1 MPAGGAGE
9 PPGRLSPVSALPTVR
24 VESCPVC
31 GSEGRRRLHSG
42 LRDRVFGVAPGMWDL
57 HACTSCGSAF
67 LDPRPADEAIG
78 SLYASYYT
86 HEPPR
91 PNLEPA
97 GKLARRL
104 RALRNGHIDARLGY
118 RAEPSSSLGAA
129 LGALPPARAL
139 FERAVRS
146 LPAAG
151 RVLDVGCG
159 HGLWVA
165 EIAALGWEARGID
178 LDERAVQ
185 AGRAAGLDLEVATLA
200 QHAARHAGTY
210 DAVTL
215 SHVIE
220 HLPDP
225 RAALADVRALLRPG
239 GRVWIATPNLAAQGH
254 RRFGPDWVHLDPPR
268 HLVLFRGSSLPAAL
282 TDAGLNDVEV
292 QAAVP
297 GALEAARIS
306 HGVAT
311 GVVPAQDAARP
322 PAAVL
327 ARAALDELAGQ
338 LDRSRAEEL
347 VVTARA

>member
-1 MPAGGAGE
+1 
-9 PPGRLSPVSALPTVR
+9 VSAVPTVR
-24 VESCPVC
+24 VERCPVC
-31 GSEGRRRLHSG
+31 GGAGRTALHAG
-42 LRDRVFGVAPGMWDL
+42 LRDRVFGVAPGTWDL

-67 LDPRPADEAIG
+67 LDPRPADAAIG
-78 SLYASYYT
+78 ALYASYYT
-86 HEPPR
+86 HAPPR
-91 PNLEPA
+91 PNLQPA
-97 GKLARRL
+97 GALGRRL

-118 RAEPSSSLGAA
+118 RAQPASPLGAA

-151 RVLDVGCG
+151 VVLDVGCG

-178 LDERAVQ
+178 LDERAVL
-185 AGRAAGLDLEVATLA
+185 AGRRAGLDLEVATLA
-200 QHAARHAGTY
+200 QHAARNAGAY

-239 GRVWIATPNLAAQGH
+239 GRVWIATPNLEARGH

-268 HLVLFRGSSLPAAL
+268 HLVLFRGRSLRAML
-282 TDAGLNDVEV
+282 EEAGLRDVEV
-292 QAAVP
+292 RAAVP
-297 GALEAARIS
+297 GAVRAARIS
-306 HGVAT
+306 HAVAG
-311 GVVPAQDAARP
+311 GVVPAQDARRAP
-322 PAAVL
+322 LAVL
-327 ARAALDELAGQ
+327 ARAAADELAGQ
-338 LDRSRAEEL
+338 ADRRAAEEL
-347 VVTARA
+347 VITARA